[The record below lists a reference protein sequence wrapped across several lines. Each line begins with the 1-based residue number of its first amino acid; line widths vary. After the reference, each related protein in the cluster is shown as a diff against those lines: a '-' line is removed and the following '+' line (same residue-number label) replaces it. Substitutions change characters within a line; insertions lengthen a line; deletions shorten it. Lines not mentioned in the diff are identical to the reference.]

1 MPKRRASPSYRA
13 LLIENA
19 TFLMLVSVVGE
30 APVEEDLVE
39 DVEPVGS
46 EAERGL
52 ISTKSDSTCTEVHS
66 NVLYTVS
73 IFCTEIQ
80 TKENGNRDGTHLRTV
95 ERIGVRKAPCISQ
108 TIRRP
113 TCPRVTDRL

>member
-1 MPKRRASPSYRA
+1 
-13 LLIENA
+13 
-19 TFLMLVSVVGE
+19 MLVSVVGE

-80 TKENGNRDGTHLRTV
+80 TKENGNRDGLTCVPSSGLAFARHLV
-95 ERIGVRKAPCISQ
+95 YHK
-108 TIRRP
+108 
-113 TCPRVTDRL
+113 RLEGPPALG